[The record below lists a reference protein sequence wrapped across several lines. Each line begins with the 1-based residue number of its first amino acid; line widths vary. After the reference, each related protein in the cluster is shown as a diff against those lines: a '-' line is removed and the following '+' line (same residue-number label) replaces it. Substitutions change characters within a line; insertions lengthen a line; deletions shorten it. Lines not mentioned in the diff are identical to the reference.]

1 MWFRSREYYR
11 VDSVTDMG
19 KISFFGVPNV
29 IAISKDGSHLG
40 YKEQSRAFTVSTDQ
54 FSFPSEKIA
63 LIPIGFEF
71 E

>member
-1 MWFRSREYYR
+1 
-11 VDSVTDMG
+11 MG